1 MREKLWEIRTAG
13 GRILAHRAVA
23 AESFRTRLCGMIGR
37 RFEKESFD
45 GMFFRRCGSIHTWWM
60 GCAIDAVF
68 IDRHGQVVRCC
79 ASLKPWRL
87 AFGGR
92 GAETVIELPAGKAKE
107 IGVKAGEK
115 LLFSPVK

>member
-1 MREKLWEIRTAG
+1 MAEKLWEIRTG
-13 GRILAHRAVA
+13 CGRVLAHRAVA

-37 RFEKESFD
+37 RFEKECFD

-68 IDRHGQVVRCC
+68 IDRRGQVVALYDR
-79 ASLKPWRL
+79 LKPWRL

-107 IGVKAGEK
+107 TGVKKGEK
-115 LLFSPVK
+115 LLFSQLK